1 MNLFEMTFHVEHVDD
16 GLVDMLIDDYEATT
30 GTDHTGH
37 EFVTVLAEGDS
48 FDHAARTM
56 VTELQSH
63 GLRILRLVP
72 DLLTRSE
79 IAARLDEEMWG
90 VLDAPVLRVA
100 AWDTHYPPA
109 RTERAYLPDAERV
122 LDALDRS
129 FTY

>member
-1 MNLFEMTFHVEHVDD
+1 MPAAPTRPIVLGCGRLRQIRSV
-16 GLVDMLIDDYEATT
+16 A
-30 GTDHTGH
+30 GTLPHN
-37 EFVTVLAEGDS
+37 
-48 FDHAARTM
+48 RT
-56 VTELQSH
+56 
-63 GLRILRLVP
+63 
-72 DLLTRSE
+72 E